1 MKKLISVIIFLFC
14 FVLISAQ
21 NTGQGKTQ
29 VTTQKKVQ
37 VKTPVTTQKKV
48 QGKTPVTIQKQGQ
61 VKTQATPQN
70 KGQVISV
77 PAPCKWQKN
86 EADPFNGVSA
96 RMTNW
101 EVAGYISSVNPAINN
116 GLTGVYN
123 FAVSENI
130 EKKDTSYMLW
140 IRTSTS
146 QSLCFNKE
154 SKIMIKS
161 GETILTINLT
171 GATICGK
178 NITSNGILDAD
189 TRKLLRSHAI
199 EMLRIQFLGDGNTVI
214 NVDLKDA
221 GTSAKLD
228 SKYFINTLKCF

>member
-1 MKKLISVIIFLFC
+1 MKKLVSVSILLFC
-14 FVLISAQ
+14 FAIITAQ
-21 NTGQGKTQ
+21 TTGQSKTQ
-29 VTTQKKVQ
+29 TTQQK
-37 VKTPVTTQKKV
+37 KTPVKTQTTQQKKAPA
-48 QGKTPVTIQKQGQ
+48 KTQTTPQKTAPVK
-61 VKTQATPQN
+61 VQATPQN

-86 EADPFNGVSA
+86 EADPFTGVSS

-101 EVAGYISSVNPAINN
+101 EVAGYISTVNPAINN

-123 FAVSENI
+123 FAISQNI

-154 SKIMIKS
+154 SKVMIKS
-161 GETILTINLT
+161 GETILTVNLI

-178 NITSNGILDAD
+178 NITSNGILDAG

-199 EMLRIQFLGDGNTVI
+199 ELLRIQFSGDGNTVI

-228 SKYFINTLKCF
+228 SRYFINALKCF